1 MTVKAITAPVVVTIV
16 GNPTQATYDGE
27 KHTAEGYTFASDNK
41 LYTQDKVNFSGE
53 AKAHRTDAGTTTM
66 GLEDQFTNA
75 DTTNFKN
82 VTLKR

>member
-1 MTVKAITAPVVVTIV
+1 MTVKSIRPRAIPSL
-16 GNPTQATYDGE
+16 P
-27 KHTAEGYTFASDNK
+27 DNK